1 MNSIHSDSSRQDQ
14 ATRGETFESSTVTA
28 DQLARLSRIS
38 EADLQGLIDYGVLAP
53 AVSASEHEMFASDCI
68 AVLLRA
74 GRLRSELALDSHA
87 FALSVML
94 LTQIIGLETEVREL
108 RGELSTIGVAPLS
121 RTVRDLILK

>member
-1 MNSIHSDSSRQDQ
+1 MNPIHLDSSRQVQ
-14 ATRGETFESSTVTA
+14 THRRYPSASSNVTF

-38 EADLQGLIDYGVLAP
+38 EPDLRGLIDYGVLAP
-53 AVSASEHEMFASDCI
+53 AVGTNAPERFTSDCI

-74 GRLRSELALDSHA
+74 GRLRSELALDGHA

-108 RGELSTIGVAPLS
+108 RVELSTVP
-121 RTVRDLILK
+121 RNRRRD